1 MLMNE
6 LYHYGVKGM
15 KWGVRRYQYADGSLT
30 PAGRKRYQ
38 NTDSYADKVYNMLG
52 SKVKDVV
59 NTARYKVNGKQ
70 YVDSYLKKG
79 TSFARIQTS
88 PEFEKFAF
96 YATYKKKDQDKYLG
110 LFGKNLTDRAN
121 AAAKAAEKKVKD
133 SGKEEDILEAKLLR
147 DKSDN
152 MKVYQLR
159 LDSTKRL
166 RVPSD
171 ENASDITWIL
181 LKKDSEFKKNVSASI
196 QDSKD
201 KMKRPTQQILFNQA
215 QRALQKDTSRMTS
228 SEKVAVYKALNLSL
242 TNHNPQEIAA
252 QNRFYGELK
261 KKGYNALLDY
271 NDREYSSYHAK
282 RPMIVFDVDSVR
294 LSSVTEADPKIVNQL
309 YRKYNAERI
318 RKETLASTVGLV
330 SRYGTT
336 KVSEASSYVRRRT
349 NDYLRR

>member
-1 MLMNE
+1 
-6 LYHYGVKGM
+6 
-15 KWGVRRYQYADGSLT
+15 
-30 PAGRKRYQ
+30 
-38 NTDSYADKVYNMLG
+38 
-52 SKVKDVV
+52 
-59 NTARYKVNGKQ
+59 
-70 YVDSYLKKG
+70 
-79 TSFARIQTS
+79 
-88 PEFEKFAF
+88 
-96 YATYKKKDQDKYLG
+96 
-110 LFGKNLTDRAN
+110 
-121 AAAKAAEKKVKD
+121 
-133 SGKEEDILEAKLLR
+133 
-147 DKSDN
+147 

-159 LDSTKRL
+159 LDSTKKL
-166 RVPSD
+166 RIPSD
-171 ENASDITWIL
+171 ENASDITWNL
-181 LKKDSEFKKNVSASI
+181 LKNDSEFKKNVSASI

-201 KMKRPTQQILFNQA
+201 KMKRPTQRILFNQA

-228 SEKVAVYKALNLSL
+228 SEKVSVYKALNLSL

-252 QNRFYGELK
+252 QDRFYGELK

-309 YRKYNAERI
+309 YKKYNAERI
-318 RKETLASTVGLV
+318 RKEALSSTIGLI